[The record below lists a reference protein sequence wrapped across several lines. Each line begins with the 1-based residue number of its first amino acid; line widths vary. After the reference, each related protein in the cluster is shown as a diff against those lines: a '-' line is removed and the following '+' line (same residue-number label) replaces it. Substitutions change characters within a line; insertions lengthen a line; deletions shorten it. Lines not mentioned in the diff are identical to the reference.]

1 MTPSFGIVS
10 FGAYIPRRRLARAAI
25 AEAHAWALPSLK
37 GLGKG
42 EKAFCNWDEDVVT
55 MAVEAGRD
63 CLRGQTARVAGV
75 DLASTTAPYADLQN
89 AVLVGAALDLGK
101 HYESADLGGSLR
113 AGLSALIKNCKAGN
127 AQQLVIAS
135 EKRGAKPG
143 STQEMTYGS
152 GAGALLLGSG
162 DEVIA
167 RFLGSESLSAPFVDH
182 FRQQDQ
188 KSDYHWEERWVRDE
202 GIAKFVPAATKALLK
217 KLGKTGENVAFFGL
231 AGGPAGAGKLLAKPL
246 GLAPE
251 RILGDLQGQVGD
263 TGAAQPLLLLIAALE
278 QAKAGDLIVIA
289 SFAQGCE
296 VVAFEM
302 TQSAPA
308 TGRRGLAGS
317 IAQRIPETAYLK
329 MLSFEGNIELDWG
342 MRAEVDGKTAQTTLY
357 RNADQIYAF
366 VGGQCESC
374 KAIQFPRLPACVN
387 CGAFNS
393 QKPLRLAEERAKVV
407 TYTADFLQYSLSPP
421 LYMGLVQFDIGARV
435 LMEIVDVLPGGI
447 DVGTP
452 LEMTFRIKERD
463 AQRHSDRYFWKATPA
478 A

>member
-1 MTPSFGIVS
+1 MTSTSGIVS
-10 FGAYIPRRRLARAAI
+10 FGAYIPRRRLSRAAI

-42 EKAFCNWDEDVVT
+42 EKSFCNWDEDVIT

-63 CLRGQTARVAGV
+63 CLRGQTATVSAL

-89 AVLVGAALDLGK
+89 SVLVGAALDLGRS
-101 HYESADLGGSLR
+101 YASADFGGSTR
-113 AGLSALIKNCKAGN
+113 AGLSALIKGCASGD
-127 AQQLVIAS
+127 QRLVIAS

-162 DEVIA
+162 ENVIA
-167 RFLGSESLSAPFVDH
+167 RFLGAEAVSAPFVDH
-182 FRQQDQ
+182 FRQTDQ
-188 KSDYHWEERWVRDE
+188 KTDYYWEERWIRDE

-217 KLGKTGENVAFFGL
+217 RLGKSGENVAFFGL
-231 AGGPAGAGKLLAKPL
+231 AGGPIGAAKLLTKPL
-246 GLAPE
+246 GIAPE
-251 RILGDLQGQVGD
+251 RVLPDLQGQVGD
-263 TGAAQPLLLLIAALE
+263 TGAAQSVLLLISALE
-278 QAKAGDLIVIA
+278 QAKPGDLIVIA

-302 TQSAPA
+302 QQSAPA

-329 MLSFEGNIELDWG
+329 MLSFEGNIELEWG

-357 RNADQIYAF
+357 RNADQIYSF
-366 VGGQCESC
+366 VGGKCESC
-374 KAIQFPRLPACVN
+374 GQIQFPRMPACVN
-387 CGAFNS
+387 CGAFDS
-393 QKPLRLAEERAKVV
+393 QKPQRLAEESAKVV
-407 TYTADFLQYSLSPP
+407 TYTADWLQFSLSPP

-435 LMEIVDVLPGGI
+435 LMEIVDVGPGGI

-452 LEMTFRIKERD
+452 LAMTFRIKERD
-463 AQRHSDRYFWKATPA
+463 TQRHSDRYFWKAVPVA
-478 A
+478 